1 MRINNNRPVDRA
13 AGPRRIAGP
22 AGSSASAETDA
33 PAPLRSVTDVATFL
47 GIPEGD
53 LTAKVREGLAQL
65 IAEVDRLR
73 RELVQKERRLRYL
86 EILADEDPLTPV
98 VNRRAFVR
106 ELSREMAYAERYG
119 VPSSVLF
126 FDVNGMKQIN
136 DNFGHSAG
144 DAALNHVANLLLD
157 NLRSSDVVAR
167 LGGDEFGVLLSRT
180 DQTLADSKA
189 AELARLIDQTP
200 FTWKNETLS
209 VGVAVGAFAFSGGV
223 EAQDILDSADRAMY
237 QRKQAMSGGGPG

>member
-1 MRINNNRPVDRA
+1 MRINNDRPVNRA
-13 AGPRRIAGP
+13 AGARRVAGV
-22 AGSSASAETDA
+22 ADVAA
-33 PAPLRSVTDVATFL
+33 PAEPGSPSPLRSVTDVATFL

-53 LTAKVREGLAQL
+53 LTAKVRDGLAQL

-106 ELSREMAYAERYG
+106 ELSREMAYAQRYG

-144 DAALNHVANLLLD
+144 DTALNHVAHQLLD
-157 NLRSSDVVAR
+157 KLRSSDVVPT
-167 LGGDEFGVLLSRT
+167 LGGDEFGVLLART
-180 DQTLADSKA
+180 DQTLADRKA

-200 FTWKNETLS
+200 FTWKGETLS
-209 VGVAVGAFAFSGGV
+209 VAVAVGAFAFHGGI
-223 EAQDILDSADRAMY
+223 EAQDILDGADRAMY
-237 QRKQAMSGGGPG
+237 QRKQAMTGGKGG